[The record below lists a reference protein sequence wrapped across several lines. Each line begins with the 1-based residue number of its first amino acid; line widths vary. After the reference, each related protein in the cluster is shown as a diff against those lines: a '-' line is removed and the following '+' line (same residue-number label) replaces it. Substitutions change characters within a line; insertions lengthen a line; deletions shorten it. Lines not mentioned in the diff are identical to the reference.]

1 MRIGVEMVD
10 ANGRPMRKG
19 FIEAEDVFDAIL
31 PALDRAHELMAD
43 GFIIRMSGNGQ

>member
-1 MRIGVEMVD
+1 MRIEVEMVD
-10 ANGRPMRKG
+10 ADGRPIKKG
-19 FIEAEDVFDAIL
+19 FIEAEDIL